1 MDGISSSSTASPPRG
16 GAEFII
22 TQGGDNVITEG
33 GDFMITE
40 GLDPDAQAFI
50 NAAAITDDTQ
60 ISAID
65 TLVIDLKNANI
76 WDKMIAIYPFVGG
89 TAFTHKWNLKA
100 PHDLDS
106 SYRLTFFGGWT
117 HSATG
122 ALPNGTNAYANTF
135 LGTDAIGLNSGHMSF
150 YSRTNFLTG
159 GTPNDM
165 GVLQDFPGADSYSAL
180 TGNVLNVAAIRYNNG
195 GFVGTPVAD
204 TLGYFCGTRTASNV
218 LKLFKNGSV
227 LYTPN
232 TPSGSTTTF
241 PIFIGA
247 VNNVGFGTVNNPAGY
262 SPREQAFASIGEGL
276 TDAEVISL
284 STIVQDYN
292 VSLSRNV

>member
-1 MDGISSSSTASPPRG
+1 M
-16 GAEFII
+16 II
-22 TQGGDNVITEG
+22 KNLNTIKNLNKI
-33 GDFMITE
+33 FA
-40 GLDPDAQAFI
+40 GLDPDAKAFI
-50 NAAAITDDTQ
+50 DATGIVDNNQITTLN
-60 ISAID
+60 
-65 TLVIDLKNANI
+65 TLVINLKTANL
-76 WDKMIAIYPFVGG
+76 WSKMIAIYPYIGG
-89 TAFTHKWNLKA
+89 TAFTHKFNLKD
-100 PHDLDS
+100 PQDLDS

-135 LGTDAIGLNSGHMSF
+135 LGTDTIGLNSGHMSF
-150 YSRTNFLTG
+150 YSRTDFLTG

-165 GVLQDFPGADSYSAL
+165 GVLRDFAGADSYSAL

-227 LYTPN
+227 LYSPN

-241 PIFIGA
+241 PIFVGA
-247 VNNVGFGTVNNPAGY
+247 VNNVGTGTVNNPVGY
-262 SPREQAFASIGEGL
+262 SPREQAFASIGTGL
-276 TDAEVISL
+276 TDADVISL
-284 STIVQDYN
+284 SSIVENYN